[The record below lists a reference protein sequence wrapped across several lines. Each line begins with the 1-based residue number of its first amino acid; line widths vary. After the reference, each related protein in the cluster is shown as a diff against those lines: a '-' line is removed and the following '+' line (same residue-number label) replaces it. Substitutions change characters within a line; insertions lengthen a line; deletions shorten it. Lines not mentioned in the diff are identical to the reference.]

1 MPTLRPRISVQSF
14 PYVENLNLIFTINL
28 ATITASMA
36 KVHVRGK
43 DVNVDVDGR

>member
-1 MPTLRPRISVQSF
+1 MPTLRPRISV
-14 PYVENLNLIFTINL
+14 PYVENLNLITINL

-36 KVHVRGK
+36 KVHVRAK